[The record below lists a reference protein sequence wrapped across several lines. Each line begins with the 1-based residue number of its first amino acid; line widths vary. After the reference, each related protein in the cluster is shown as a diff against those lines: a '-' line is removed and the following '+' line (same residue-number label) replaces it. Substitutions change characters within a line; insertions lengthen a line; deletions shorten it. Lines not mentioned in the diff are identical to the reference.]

1 MVPRIQTITG
11 PARDMSVVAEAPP
24 AHALRPVHLQYI
36 DRDAVYLELQRF
48 KNERA
53 WYNLNLPYKA
63 VWEVMEK
70 ADWYELY
77 IPVQEL
83 EPRAFSQVATWQ
95 AITTALL
102 KSYIERFYKIEKAAF
117 ESKYME
123 VVELTPDHPNFQE
136 QIRVEVQRSQEEIVR
151 KVGLLRDAL
160 NEGSFNADI
169 EFTTFFKALHTS
181 LHLYQPLLYLGPQAE
196 ADLITISP
204 VALNEGEMRF
214 VDHLRKH
221 HAKHIE
227 EFEGKRLF
235 LLRNRS
241 RKGIGFF
248 EANNF
253 YPDFILWLIDD
264 KSNVQHV
271 AFVDPKGLRNVSGME
286 HPKLKFHKVLKEKI
300 EKELN
305 DPSIDLHS
313 FIVSPTK
320 YDDLRHWRGT
330 TTIASFNKKNVY
342 FQNEQAE
349 EYVGLMLGRMLQ

>member
-1 MVPRIQTITG
+1 
-11 PARDMSVVAEAPP
+11 
-24 AHALRPVHLQYI
+24 
-36 DRDAVYLELQRF
+36 
-48 KNERA
+48 
-53 WYNLNLPYKA
+53 
-63 VWEVMEK
+63 
-70 ADWYELY
+70 
-77 IPVQEL
+77 
-83 EPRAFSQVATWQ
+83 
-95 AITTALL
+95 
-102 KSYIERFYKIEKAAF
+102 
-117 ESKYME
+117 ME

-136 QIRVEVQRSQEEIVR
+136 QVRVEVQRSQEEIVR
-151 KVGLLRDAL
+151 KLGLLYDAL
-160 NEGSFNADI
+160 KDGTFSKDI

-181 LHLYQPLLYLGPQAE
+181 LHLYQPLLYLGPNAN

-221 HAKHIE
+221 HERNTAF
-227 EFEGKRLF
+227 FEGKRLF

-264 KSNVQHV
+264 STSIQHV
-271 AFVDPKGLRNVSGME
+271 AFVDPKGLRNISGLE
-286 HPKLKFHKVLKEKI
+286 HPKLKFHKVLKDKI

-320 YDDLRHWRGT
+320 YDELRHWRGT
-330 TTIASFNKKNVY
+330 TTIASFNKRNVY

-349 EYVGLMLGRMLQ
+349 EYIGLILTKMLARNEGK